1 MNSKKKLAEEVSL
14 LSARISDMDDTLW
27 ELMTSINEL
36 ATSIDTWVDEMDNL
50 RKGTNNKKSD
60 YCKE

>member
-1 MNSKKKLAEEVSL
+1 MNSKKKLVEEVSL

-36 ATSIDTWVDEMDNL
+36 ATSIDTLVDEIQGL
-50 RKGTNNKKSD
+50 QAKV
-60 YCKE
+60 KE